1 MQLNLPQYN
10 HNIRKNE
17 ELLEI
22 FCLVRRKWYLLTP
35 EEWVRQNLAV
45 HLERYVGYP
54 LARIAFEKELEVNGK
69 RMRPDIVLY
78 NPQWEVDGIIE
89 CKAPYIELDQKV
101 LDQIGRYDR
110 ILQARWVGISNG
122 LQHLFYNPESG
133 WRQEWPM
140 L

>member
-1 MQLNLPQYN
+1 MQLNLPQYS
-10 HNIRKNE
+10 HNIRKRE

-22 FCLVRRKWYLLTP
+22 FCVVRRKWYLLTP
-35 EEWVRQNLAV
+35 EEWVRQNLVV
-45 HLERYVGYP
+45 HLERHVGYP

-89 CKAPYIELDQKV
+89 CKAPFIELDQKV

-122 LQHLFYNPESG
+122 LQHYFYHTELG